1 MERRVKELEQQL
13 ASSLTPQ
20 DSQNEASHHWDQEAV
35 DIPLVDEFVAP
46 ENVANT
52 PPPVPAD
59 MVIPIDPLP
68 RQKPDNLSEELRL
81 LSLEAVA
88 ERYLGSSSGLSFA
101 KLTQT
106 VLHRLSPDQ
115 DGFVFGENSG
125 ESDEARQDPD
135 CDIDPIFFDMNTL
148 PLNSLFGTGD
158 PPVGLAVCEDTDAD
172 AMELARLE
180 PGHISYLLEFYFAHS
195 HTLYPIIRKTD
206 VEEVLWRIFADPLD
220 PLAQS
225 PLWQFRVWMILAI
238 GSTTYCSVSLMDE
251 TEPVRFFN
259 KAMTYFEPAMGC
271 GDLVGV
277 LSLVAMIM
285 ANENKAGLEVLMLQ
299 VSYSFFNKIGP
310 SM

>member
-1 MERRVKELEQQL
+1 M
-13 ASSLTPQ
+13 
-20 DSQNEASHHWDQEAV
+20 SHPWDQDAV
-35 DIPLVDEFVAP
+35 DIPLVDEFVAS
-46 ENVANT
+46 EHVANNS
-52 PPPVPAD
+52 PPLVQPVD
-59 MVIPIDPLP
+59 MGIPP

-81 LSLEAVA
+81 LSLEAAA

-106 VLHRLSPDQ
+106 VLRRLSPDQ
-115 DGFVFGENSG
+115 DGFVFAGENSDD
-125 ESDEARQDPD
+125 SDEPRQDPD
-135 CDIDPIFFDMNTL
+135 CDMDSVLNINPIFFEMNTSLTSPL
-148 PLNSLFGTGD
+148 PLNSLFGNENGN
-158 PPVGLAVCEDTDAD
+158 PPVELEDCEDAD
-172 AMELARLE
+172 AMELALLD

-251 TEPVRFFN
+251 SEPVRFFN

-271 GDLVGV
+271 GDLVG
-277 LSLVAMIM
+277 
-285 ANENKAGLEVLMLQ
+285 GLYPD
-299 VSYSFFNKIGP
+299 SD
-310 SM
+310 